1 MKASNFFSVMEEFS
15 TAARAAWDVLRKE
28 CYALFQGLLRF
39 RPFVYGRRVR
49 FIVDS
54 KVLMYMFRSESA
66 VIKRWHAFIQTLDY
80 EMVHV
85 SSESNAIADCI
96 SRYTYI
102 APPAASS
109 TPLLLQRAP
118 QSTPPISRQ
127 HDRTSAVRPPSVN
140 SLAPIDHVPAPPL
153 TRSGDVETNPGP
165 SDDAPVILIEDSS
178 STALATRH
186 WSDSGAAQRRSLRGR
201 ADAKTPAHLPPE
213 HHAAAT
219 ATCVLSTC

>member
-1 MKASNFFSVMEEFS
+1 VELMTDASGGRGDAEDPGAWSAVLGQRKGAINLEALHEGFELIQCDGGVFN
-15 TAARAAWDVLRKE
+15 RRQAAWDVLRKE

-54 KVLMYMFRSESA
+54 KVLMYMFRSEST

-85 SSESNAIADCI
+85 PSESNAIADCI

-118 QSTPPISRQ
+118 QSAPLSYRQ
-127 HDRTSAVRPPSVN
+127 RVTSAVQPPSVN
-140 SLAPIDHVPAPPL
+140 LLAPVDHVPAPPL
-153 TRSGDVETNPGP
+153 TRSGDVETNPGHP
-165 SDDAPVILIEDSS
+165 
-178 STALATRH
+178 
-186 WSDSGAAQRRSLRGR
+186 
-201 ADAKTPAHLPPE
+201 TPPRLF
-213 HHAAAT
+213 
-219 ATCVLSTC
+219 